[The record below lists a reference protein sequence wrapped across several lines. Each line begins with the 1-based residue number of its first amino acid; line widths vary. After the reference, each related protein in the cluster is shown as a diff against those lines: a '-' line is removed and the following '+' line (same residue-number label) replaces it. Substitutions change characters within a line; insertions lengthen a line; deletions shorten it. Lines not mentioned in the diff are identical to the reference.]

1 MNPAVPITNHSQLL
15 ALILFLRKN
24 SSRVI
29 YPGSTASRCPFPL
42 ILDLKVGVSVM
53 LLRNLEAPWLGL
65 PNSSVKQNFVVQN
78 VVKQAHSPLRQNVV
92 KAINTLLIPQIPI
105 IPFEGLPFTFKC
117 LQFPLFPWL
126 SRTHK
131 AKTLQ
136 VTGFCS
142 LAPKVLENQ
151 YIYDGQ
157 LNTRC
162 IQVYSVCHR
171 AISCANIYTIQKTK
185 V

>member
-1 MNPAVPITNHSQLL
+1 MNPSVPITNHSQLQ
-15 ALILFLRKN
+15 ALFLFLRKN

-29 YPGSTASRCPFPL
+29 YHRITSRCPFPL

-65 PNSSVKQNFVVQN
+65 PNSSVKQNYVVQT
-78 VVKQAHSPLRQNVV
+78 VVKQAHSPLKQNVV
-92 KAINTLLIPQIPI
+92 DAIDTVLIPQIPI
-105 IPFEGLPFTFKC
+105 IPSESLPFTFKC

-151 YIYDGQ
+151 YIVFMMGS
-157 LNTRC
+157 L
-162 IQVYSVCHR
+162 IQGVFRSILCVIEQSLVH
-171 AISCANIYTIQKTK
+171 IYTIPKTK